1 MYKEIR
7 LGKRYLHYS
16 PTENDARKSLIMSA
30 SFDLI
35 RKAIH
40 ISSRVILIRTKARSS
55 CRIPNWTQKILP
67 QTDTQEG
74 SSSEKPKTLD
84 FLDFDTI
91 SLYND
96 IVRKTRRIRL

>member
-1 MYKEIR
+1 M
-7 LGKRYLHYS
+7 
-16 PTENDARKSLIMSA
+16 
-30 SFDLI
+30 
-35 RKAIH
+35 
-40 ISSRVILIRTKARSS
+40 
-55 CRIPNWTQKILP
+55 QKILP
-67 QTDTQEG
+67 SAATQED